1 MKTRGLKEK
10 RKKWDKL
17 YYEKH
22 HKCEGK
28 KEERRKKRKERSKKR
43 KIEERVLQDRLLQSQ
58 EKVEE
63 LKKSL
68 VKAQEPRLEDVED
81 QEVVQVLLEQIEDLP
96 AEELEE
102 EEEVEKNA
110 YVELEQVCEG
120 YLCDPGTC
128 QDFTSLDLGKFEA
141 FVVECS
147 PALDAT
153 TYRGTQRVR
162 PNSSTQIPY
171 HSFIFL
177 TLFWLHHYFTI
188 KVLSCL
194 FKLHK

>member
-1 MKTRGLKEK
+1 M
-10 RKKWDKL
+10 
-17 YYEKH
+17 
-22 HKCEGK
+22 
-28 KEERRKKRKERSKKR
+28 
-43 KIEERVLQDRLLQSQ
+43 
-58 EKVEE
+58 EE

-68 VKAQEPRLEDVED
+68 VKAQEPCLEDVED

-102 EEEVEKNA
+102 EEEVEKNG

-120 YLCDPGTC
+120 YLCDPGAC
-128 QDFTSLDLGKFEA
+128 QDFTSLDLGEFEA

-153 TYRGTQRVR
+153 TYRGTQQVR
-162 PNSSTQIPY
+162 PNTSTQIPY
-171 HSFIFL
+171 CSFIFL
-177 TLFWLHHYFTI
+177 TLFWLCHYLTI

-194 FKLHK
+194 FKLHKQTCTVCAKILF